1 MKISDLYPSKFIK
14 SDDLQ
19 GRSHRLTIMSVTVE
33 EISDTERKPVLRFM
47 RHEKGLVLNK
57 TNATHLAQAFGDDT
71 IMWQGLEV
79 DLVAMP
85 TTFNGKPVQG
95 IVVMPVSQ
103 PARDPSRVY
112 QEQDAQQRDQ
122 FRDPGPYTAHQGS
135 LDESEKRPALIKGK
149 VQQDMEDLSKTIDQ
163 AEKAA
168 GINVDIDE
176 LPF

>member
-47 RHEKGLVLNK
+47 RREKGLVLNK

-95 IVVMPVSQ
+95 IVVMPVHQ

-122 FRDPGPYTAHQGS
+122 FRDPGPRDS
-135 LDESEKRPALIKGK
+135 LADSEQRPAMVKGK

-168 GINVDIDE
+168 GITVDIDE